1 MLYSKSTLVFRW
13 PGCFSSLDQVNHEK
27 SETHRLYIEMILSTD
42 EAQIRGPKKNRINI
56 NTKLLKSTIYLE
68 IKFNISPISGNV
80 S

>member
-1 MLYSKSTLVFRW
+1 
-13 PGCFSSLDQVNHEK
+13 
-27 SETHRLYIEMILSTD
+27 MILSTD